1 MINTGN
7 SYRQGVEYILACGS
21 ITAWC
26 VHNGHSRRIRI
37 ISRISSCGNVQS
49 RPARLLQSL
58 DAPRADLFS
67 EVDSTDA
74 AIVSL
79 TLKVICVRL
88 SNVMNFN
95 VTRI

>member
-1 MINTGN
+1 MWSIYLLAVVLPLGACITVTRG
-7 SYRQGVEYILACGS
+7 EYELFLGFLRVGMS
-21 ITAWC
+21 NHGPT
-26 VHNGHSRRIRI
+26 
-37 ISRISSCGNVQS
+37 
-49 RPARLLQSL
+49 RLLQSL
-58 DAPRADLFS
+58 DAPRADLYS
-67 EVDSTDA
+67 EVDSTNA

>member
-7 SYRQGVEYILACGS
+7 SYRQGVEYILAYGS

-26 VHNGHSRRIRI
+26 VRNGHSRRIRI

-49 RPARLLQSL
+49 RHVLLQSF
-58 DAPRADLFS
+58 DAPRAGLFS

-95 VTRI
+95 VTSI